1 MRIRSVTAFTDVTY
15 PLETASLQTAGEAL
29 VTAKQALVE
38 AGYEVQ
44 TTRLATQPF
53 PEALEQAGPAGAA
66 ELARDVQ
73 ALAFVHEIDYVALG
87 PVRLDDPAA
96 HVEVLAD
103 VLGTAENVFA
113 CVEIASR
120 ERGGLS
126 LPRIRRAAELIQRV
140 SRLGDD
146 GFANLRLAALAN
158 VPAWSPFFPAAYHGG
173 GKPCLAI
180 ATEAA
185 ELAVASITRASSL
198 ASARQALTQTIE
210 AEAGRIQAAVRRAL
224 GSLEVDFR
232 GLDFSL
238 APFPET
244 RRSIG
249 AALEALGLPFVGG
262 QGMLAASAFLTD
274 AIDRAE
280 FKRTGFCGLMLPV
293 LEDTVLAAR
302 AAEGRLG
309 VTELLMASAVCGT
322 GLDTIP
328 LPGNVSVDALT
339 AILADVAALALRLDK
354 PLTARLMPLPG
365 KQAGDATEFAFEYF
379 APSRVM
385 NTLTEPLSGLLAG
398 DETISLR
405 SLAERE

>member
-15 PLETASLQTAGEAL
+15 PLETASLQAAGEAL
-29 VTAKQALVE
+29 VAAKQALVE

-96 HVEVLAD
+96 HVEVLVD

>member
-15 PLETASLQTAGEAL
+15 PLETASLQAAGEAL
-29 VTAKQALVE
+29 VAAKQALVE

-96 HVEVLAD
+96 HVEVLVD

-210 AEAGRIQAAVRRAL
+210 AEAGRIQSAVRRAL

>member
-15 PLETASLQTAGEAL
+15 PLETASLQAAGEAL
-29 VTAKQALVE
+29 VAAKQALVE

-96 HVEVLAD
+96 HVEVLVD

-385 NTLTEPLSGLLAG
+385 NTLTEPLGGLLAG